1 MLTAT
6 AGVTVRAHPIAR
18 SISGKLSTGQRGLG
32 RRQVRG
38 RRRGP
43 APDAR
48 TTSAKSPT
56 CGTLGA
62 MEQRRWVNQTQPQT
76 LQIAVLLLYFNG
88 IINLIFGG
96 LSIPIWGPVIIIGS
110 VAAGYG
116 IANERKWGYILGV
129 AMAFLPFVLTIAY
142 RGSFLSG
149 GVINLLFEVALVALL
164 LHPQSRDYQR
174 IWFK

>member
-1 MLTAT
+1 M
-6 AGVTVRAHPIAR
+6 
-18 SISGKLSTGQRGLG
+18 
-32 RRQVRG
+32 
-38 RRRGP
+38 
-43 APDAR
+43 
-48 TTSAKSPT
+48 
-56 CGTLGA
+56 
-62 MEQRRWVNQTQPQT
+62 
-76 LQIAVLLLYFNG
+76 
-88 IINLIFGG
+88 
-96 LSIPIWGPVIIIGS
+96 IIIGS

-129 AMAFLPFVLTIAY
+129 AMALLPFVLTIAY